1 MSLIRE
7 IVAELFSM
15 FAADGRLAL
24 GALIVIV
31 IAIAAILVSA
41 LPTHPLAAGVVLLVG
56 CLAILVA
63 AADREAKRRASN

>member
-7 IVAELFSM
+7 IVAELSSM

-24 GALIVIV
+24 GALIV

>member
-24 GALIVIV
+24 GALIV

-63 AADREAKRRASN
+63 AADREAKRRASK

>member
-15 FAADGRLAL
+15 FVADGRLAL
-24 GALIVIV
+24 GALIV

>member
-24 GALIVIV
+24 GALIV